1 MQDAVTNTCN
11 LLIKFG
17 FSAHPD
23 KSQFLP
29 LQKIRVLRIYFRSSS
44 MTVSLTGLQHHKI
57 KPLISETLQSKK
69 NKIRQMAKF
78 LGTYEASLPA
88 IKFEALKLKKGNYE
102 GLINLTENCITEL

>member
-1 MQDAVTNTCN
+1 
-11 LLIKFG
+11 
-17 FSAHPD
+17 
-23 KSQFLP
+23 
-29 LQKIRVLRIYFRSSS
+29 
-44 MTVSLTGLQHHKI
+44 MTVSLTGLQDHKI

>member
-1 MQDAVTNTCN
+1 MQDAVINTCN
-11 LLIKFG
+11 LLIKLG

-29 LQKIRVLRIYFRSSS
+29 LKKIRVLRIYFRSSS
-44 MTVSLTGLQHHKI
+44 MTVSLTGLQHKI